1 MRILQRTIEQPANMK
16 HAYMAWLC
24 VLALLGAST
33 GAAAQSFPTRPV
45 RILVPFS
52 TGSVTDLLARTIGEK
67 LTEGWGQQVVVEN
80 RAGAASVVGT
90 GIAAMAAP
98 DGYTLLMV
106 SNGHAVIGSLYSKLP
121 FDPIKDFSG
130 ITRVASVTLVLVTP
144 ATLPVATLK
153 EFIALARAKPGTLNY
168 ASAGLGSTAYVSAEL
183 FKSVAQ
189 VNIVH
194 VPYKGLPEAL
204 TDTMTGRVQMY
215 FLGLVGG
222 LPHIQAGRVRALAV
236 STAKRAPALPEVPT
250 MEEAGLPGFD
260 YDAWFGLLTRAKVP
274 RPLVARLHGDV
285 VRVLSIPDVKARLSG
300 AGADPTPNTPEQ
312 FDALIRADA
321 AKLGKILREAG
332 IQPQ

>member
-1 MRILQRTIEQPANMK
+1 MNKWRALIA
-16 HAYMAWLC
+16 AGVA
-24 VLALLGAST
+24 ALLVTAT
-33 GAAAQSFPTRPV
+33 AAAQSTSTSSGQAFPVRPV

-52 TGSVTDLLARTIGEK
+52 AGSVTDLLARTVGEK

-80 RAGAASVVGT
+80 RPGAASVVGT

-106 SNGHAVIGSLYSKLP
+106 SNGHAVIGSLYSKLA

-144 ATLPVATLK
+144 ATLPAATLK
-153 EFIALARAKPGTLNY
+153 EFIALAKAKPGALNY

-215 FLGLVGG
+215 FLGIVGG

-236 STAKRAPALPEVPT
+236 STPKRAPALQDVPT

-260 YDAWFGLLTRAKVP
+260 YDAWFGLLTLAKVP
-274 RPLVARLHGDV
+274 RPQVARLHRDV
-285 VRVLSIPDVKARLSG
+285 VRVLDLPDVRARLSG

-321 AKLGKILREAG
+321 AKLGKILRDAG

>member
-1 MRILQRTIEQPANMK
+1 MNNWRGLIA
-16 HAYMAWLC
+16 AGVA
-24 VLALLGAST
+24 ALLVTAT
-33 GAAAQSFPTRPV
+33 AAAQSASTSSGQAFPVRPV

-52 TGSVTDLLARTIGEK
+52 PGSVTDLLARTVGEK
-67 LTEGWGQQVVVEN
+67 LTGSWGQQVVVEN
-80 RAGAASVVGT
+80 RPGAASVVGT

-144 ATLPVATLK
+144 ATLPATTLK
-153 EFIALARAKPGTLNY
+153 EFIALAKAKPGTLNY

-236 STAKRAPALPEVPT
+236 SIPKRAPALQEVPT

-260 YDAWFGLLTRAKVP
+260 YDAWFGLLTLAKVP
-274 RPLVARLHGDV
+274 RPLVARLHRDV
-285 VRVLSIPDVKARLSG
+285 VRVLDLPDVRARLSG

-321 AKLGKILREAG
+321 AKLGKILKDAG

>member
-1 MRILQRTIEQPANMK
+1 
-16 HAYMAWLC
+16 
-24 VLALLGAST
+24 
-33 GAAAQSFPTRPV
+33 
-45 RILVPFS
+45 
-52 TGSVTDLLARTIGEK
+52 
-67 LTEGWGQQVVVEN
+67 
-80 RAGAASVVGT
+80 
-90 GIAAMAAP
+90 MAAP

-144 ATLPVATLK
+144 ASLPAATLK
-153 EFIALARAKPGTLNY
+153 EFIALAKAKPGALNY

-222 LPHIQAGRVRALAV
+222 LPHIQAGRVRGLAV
-236 STAKRAPALPEVPT
+236 STPKRAPALPDVPT
-250 MEEAGLPGFD
+250 MEEAGLPGFV
-260 YDAWFGLLTRAKVP
+260 YDAWFGLLTSAKVP
-274 RPLVARLHGDV
+274 RPMVARLHRDV
-285 VRVLSIPDVKARLSG
+285 VRVLDLPDVRARLSG

-321 AKLGKILREAG
+321 AKLGKILRDAG

>member
-1 MRILQRTIEQPANMK
+1 
-16 HAYMAWLC
+16 
-24 VLALLGAST
+24 
-33 GAAAQSFPTRPV
+33 
-45 RILVPFS
+45 
-52 TGSVTDLLARTIGEK
+52 
-67 LTEGWGQQVVVEN
+67 VVVEN
-80 RAGAASVVGT
+80 RPGAASVVGT

-144 ATLPVATLK
+144 ATLPAATLK
-153 EFIALARAKPGTLNY
+153 EFIALARAKPGALNY

-236 STAKRAPALPEVPT
+236 SIPKRAPALPEVPT

-260 YDAWFGLLTRAKVP
+260 YDAWFGLLTLAKVP
-274 RPLVARLHGDV
+274 RPLVARLHRDV
-285 VRVLSIPDVKARLSG
+285 VRVLDLPDVRARLSG
-300 AGADPTPNTPEQ
+300 TGADPTPNTPEQ

-321 AKLGKILREAG
+321 AKLGKILRDSG

>member
-1 MRILQRTIEQPANMK
+1 MNIWRGSIA
-16 HAYMAWLC
+16 AGVA
-24 VLALLGAST
+24 ALLVTAT
-33 GAAAQSFPTRPV
+33 AAAQSASTSSGQAFPVRPV

-52 TGSVTDLLARTIGEK
+52 PGSVTDLLARTVGEK
-67 LTEGWGQQVVVEN
+67 LTGSWGQQVVVEN
-80 RAGAASVVGT
+80 RPGAASVVGT

-144 ATLPVATLK
+144 ATLPATTLK
-153 EFIALARAKPGTLNY
+153 EFIALAKAKPGTLNY

-236 STAKRAPALPEVPT
+236 SIPKRAPALQEVPT

-260 YDAWFGLLTRAKVP
+260 YDAWFGLLTLAKVP
-274 RPLVARLHGDV
+274 RPLVARLHRDV
-285 VRVLSIPDVKARLSG
+285 VRVLDLPDVRARLSG

-321 AKLGKILREAG
+321 AKLGKILKDAG

>member
-1 MRILQRTIEQPANMK
+1 MNNWRGLIA
-16 HAYMAWLC
+16 AGVA
-24 VLALLGAST
+24 ALLVTAT
-33 GAAAQSFPTRPV
+33 AAAAQSFPVRPV
-45 RILVPFS
+45 RILVPLS
-52 TGSVTDLLARTIGEK
+52 PGSVTDLLARTVGEK
-67 LTEGWGQQVVVEN
+67 LTERWGQQVVVEN
-80 RAGAASVVGT
+80 RPGAASVVGT

-144 ATLPVATLK
+144 ATLPAATLK
-153 EFIALARAKPGTLNY
+153 EFIALARAKPGALNY

-236 STAKRAPALPEVPT
+236 SIPKRAPALPEVPT

-260 YDAWFGLLTRAKVP
+260 YDAWFGLLTLAKVP
-274 RPLVARLHGDV
+274 RPLVARLHRDV
-285 VRVLSIPDVKARLSG
+285 VRVLDLPDVRARLSG
-300 AGADPTPNTPEQ
+300 TGADPTPNTPEQ

-321 AKLGKILREAG
+321 AKLGKILRDSG

>member
-1 MRILQRTIEQPANMK
+1 
-16 HAYMAWLC
+16 
-24 VLALLGAST
+24 V
-33 GAAAQSFPTRPV
+33 
-45 RILVPFS
+45 
-52 TGSVTDLLARTIGEK
+52 GEK
-67 LTEGWGQQVVVEN
+67 LTGSWGQQVVVEN
-80 RAGAASVVGT
+80 RPGAASVVGT

-144 ATLPVATLK
+144 ATLPATTLK
-153 EFIALARAKPGTLNY
+153 EFIALAKAKPGTLNY

-236 STAKRAPALPEVPT
+236 SIPKRAPALQEVPT

-260 YDAWFGLLTRAKVP
+260 YDAWFGLLTLAKVP
-274 RPLVARLHGDV
+274 RPLVARLHRDV
-285 VRVLSIPDVKARLSG
+285 VRVLDLPDVRARLSG

-321 AKLGKILREAG
+321 AKLGKILKDAG

>member
-1 MRILQRTIEQPANMK
+1 MK
-16 HAYMAWLC
+16 VARGLKWFCL
-24 VLALLGAST
+24 VALFATSA
-33 GAAAQSFPTRPV
+33 AAAQSASTSSGQAFPVRPV

-52 TGSVTDLLARTIGEK
+52 AGSVTDLLARTVGEK
-67 LTEGWGQQVVVEN
+67 LTEPWGQQVVVEN
-80 RAGAASVVGT
+80 RPGAASVVGT

-153 EFIALARAKPGTLNY
+153 EFIALAKAKPGALNY

-215 FLGLVGG
+215 FLGIVGG

-236 STAKRAPALPEVPT
+236 STPKRAPALPDVPT
-250 MEEAGLPGFD
+250 MEEGGLPGFD
-260 YDAWFGLLTRAKVP
+260 YDAWFGLLTLAKVP
-274 RPLVARLHGDV
+274 RPLVARLHRDV
-285 VRVLSIPDVKARLSG
+285 VRVLDLPDVRARLSG
-300 AGADPTPNTPEQ
+300 TGADPTPNTPEQ

-321 AKLGKILREAG
+321 AKLGKILRDAG

>member
-1 MRILQRTIEQPANMK
+1 MNNWRGLIA
-16 HAYMAWLC
+16 AGVA
-24 VLALLGAST
+24 ALLVTAT
-33 GAAAQSFPTRPV
+33 AAAQSASTSSGQAFPVRPV

-52 TGSVTDLLARTIGEK
+52 AGSVTDLLARTVGEK

-80 RAGAASVVGT
+80 RPGAASVVGT
-90 GIAAMAAP
+90 GMAAMAAP

-106 SNGHAVIGSLYSKLP
+106 SNGHAVVGSLYSKLP

-144 ATLPVATLK
+144 ATLPAATLK
-153 EFIALARAKPGTLNY
+153 EFIALARAKPGALNY

-215 FLGLVGG
+215 FLGIVGG

-236 STAKRAPALPEVPT
+236 STPKRAPALPDVPT
-250 MEEAGLPGFD
+250 MAEAGLPGFD
-260 YDAWFGLLTRAKVP
+260 YDAWFGLLTLAKVP
-274 RPLVARLHGDV
+274 RPQVARLHRDV
-285 VRVLSIPDVKARLSG
+285 VRVLDLPDVRARLSG
-300 AGADPTPNTPEQ
+300 AGADPSPNTPEQ

-321 AKLGKILREAG
+321 AKLGKILRDAG

>member
-1 MRILQRTIEQPANMK
+1 MNPSRIAS
-16 HAYMAWLC
+16 LC
-24 VLALLGAST
+24 LLALVGAST
-33 GAAAQSFPTRPV
+33 GALAAETFPSRPV

-67 LTEGWGQQVVVEN
+67 LNESWGQPVVVEN
-80 RAGAASVVGT
+80 RPGAASVVGT
-90 GIAAMAAP
+90 GIAAKAAP
-98 DGYTLLMV
+98 DGHTLLMV
-106 SNGHAVIGSLYSKLP
+106 SNGHVVVGSLYSKLP

-144 ATLPVATLK
+144 ASLPAATLK
-153 EFIALARAKPGTLNY
+153 EFIALAKAKPGTLNY
-168 ASAGLGSTAYVSAEL
+168 ASAGLGSTAYMSAEL
-183 FKSVAQ
+183 FKHVAK
-189 VNIVH
+189 VDIVH

-215 FLGLVGG
+215 FLGAVGG

-236 STAKRAPALPEVPT
+236 STPKRAPVLPGVPT

-260 YDAWFGLLTRAKVP
+260 YDAWFGLLTLSRVP
-274 RPLVARLHGDV
+274 RPLVARLHRDV
-285 VRVLSIPDVKARLSG
+285 VRVLGLPDVKARLSG
-300 AGADPTPNTPEQ
+300 TGADPAPNAPEQ

-321 AKLGKILREAG
+321 AKLGKVLRDAG

>member
-1 MRILQRTIEQPANMK
+1 MNNWRGSIA
-16 HAYMAWLC
+16 AGVA
-24 VLALLGAST
+24 ALLVTAT
-33 GAAAQSFPTRPV
+33 AAAQSASTSSGQAFPVRPV

-52 TGSVTDLLARTIGEK
+52 PGSVTDLLARTVGEK
-67 LTEGWGQQVVVEN
+67 LTGNWGQQVVVEN
-80 RAGAASVVGT
+80 RPGAASVVGT

-144 ATLPVATLK
+144 ATLPATTLK
-153 EFIALARAKPGTLNY
+153 EFIALAKAKPGTLNY

-236 STAKRAPALPEVPT
+236 SIPKRAPALQEVPT

-260 YDAWFGLLTRAKVP
+260 YDAWFGLLTLAKVP
-274 RPLVARLHGDV
+274 RPLVARLHRDV
-285 VRVLSIPDVKARLSG
+285 VRVLDLPDVRARLSG

-321 AKLGKILREAG
+321 AKLGKILKDAG

>member
-1 MRILQRTIEQPANMK
+1 MNNWRGLIA
-16 HAYMAWLC
+16 AGVA
-24 VLALLGAST
+24 ALLVTAT
-33 GAAAQSFPTRPV
+33 AAAAQSFPVRPV

-52 TGSVTDLLARTIGEK
+52 PGSVTDLLARTVGEK
-67 LTEGWGQQVVVEN
+67 LTGSWGQQVVVEN
-80 RAGAASVVGT
+80 RPGAASVVGT

-144 ATLPVATLK
+144 ATLPAATLK
-153 EFIALARAKPGTLNY
+153 EFIALARAKPGALNY

-222 LPHIQAGRVRALAV
+222 LPHIQAGRVRGLAV
-236 STAKRAPALPEVPT
+236 STPKRAPALPEVPT

-260 YDAWFGLLTRAKVP
+260 YDAWFGLLTLAKVP
-274 RPLVARLHGDV
+274 RTQVARLHRDV
-285 VRVLSIPDVKARLSG
+285 VRVLDLPDVRARLSG

-321 AKLGKILREAG
+321 AKLGKILRDSG

>member
-1 MRILQRTIEQPANMK
+1 MQVPR
-16 HAYMAWLC
+16 
-24 VLALLGAST
+24 VLGAAGLAAFLV
-33 GAAAQSFPTRPV
+33 GATATAQQFPTKPV
-45 RILVPFS
+45 RIVVPFS

-67 LTEGWGQQVVVEN
+67 LTEKWGQPVVVEN

-90 GIAAMAAP
+90 GIAAKAAP

-121 FDPIKDFSG
+121 FDPIADFSG

-153 EFIALARAKPGTLNY
+153 EFIALAKAKPGALNY

-189 VNIVH
+189 VDIVH

-236 STAKRAPALPEVPT
+236 TTPKRSPALPQVPT
-250 MEEAGLPGFD
+250 MEEAGLPGYE
-260 YDAWFGLLTRAKVP
+260 YDAWFGLLTHAKTP
-274 RPLVARLHGDV
+274 RPLVARLNREV
-285 VRVLSIPDVKARLSG
+285 AFVLDLPDVKARLSG
-300 AGADPTPNTPEQ
+300 TGADPNVNTPAE

-321 AKLGKILREAG
+321 AKLGKILRDAG

>member
-1 MRILQRTIEQPANMK
+1 MNNWRGLIA
-16 HAYMAWLC
+16 AGVA
-24 VLALLGAST
+24 ALLVTAT
-33 GAAAQSFPTRPV
+33 AAAAQSFPVRPV

-52 TGSVTDLLARTIGEK
+52 PGSVTDLLARTVGEK
-67 LTEGWGQQVVVEN
+67 LTESWGQQVVVEN
-80 RAGAASVVGT
+80 RPGAASVVGT

-106 SNGHAVIGSLYSKLP
+106 SNGHAVIGSLYSKLA

-144 ATLPVATLK
+144 ATLPAATLK
-153 EFIALARAKPGTLNY
+153 EFIALARAKPGALNY

-236 STAKRAPALPEVPT
+236 SIPKRAPALPEVPT

-260 YDAWFGLLTRAKVP
+260 YDAWFGLLTLAKVP
-274 RPLVARLHGDV
+274 RTQVARLHRDV
-285 VRVLSIPDVKARLSG
+285 VRVLDLPDVRARLSG

-321 AKLGKILREAG
+321 AKLGKILKDAG